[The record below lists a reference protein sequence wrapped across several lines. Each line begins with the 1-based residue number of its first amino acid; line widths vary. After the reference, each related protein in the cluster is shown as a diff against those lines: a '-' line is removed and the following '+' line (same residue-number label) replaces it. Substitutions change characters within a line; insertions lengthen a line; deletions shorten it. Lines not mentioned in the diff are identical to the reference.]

1 LEGIF
6 DLTWAF
12 PNYTET
18 REALMSRPQDISE
31 FKDSIL
37 ASEDIHA
44 LVKEELGKE
53 ADEKWAAFQRGENL
67 DDLYDLISDNG
78 TCFGEEVGGFEG
90 AAPDNDTF
98 PISIWRVGPL
108 FFVTANEFDDLKY
121 FGSLKDADDYAGD
134 YFSSFIEELNERMKE
149 EDDGW
154 EEIAS
159 ADDDVS
165 QELLEWAGLDRIWD
179 KYHLRELENF
189 QDLAKRSDHFIIEG
203 EEWGGDTPGLSGVWQ
218 TAKTDNG
225 EALKEELRNLIAEL
239 IWENRQQIHQYSKEF
254 GKMP

>member
-1 LEGIF
+1 MNS
-6 DLTWAF
+6 
-12 PNYTET
+12 PK
-18 REALMSRPQDISE
+18 DISE
-31 FKDSIL
+31 FKDAIL
-37 ASEDIHA
+37 ASEEIRA
-44 LVKEELGKE
+44 LVQDELGKE

-98 PISIWRVGPL
+98 PITIWMVGPL

-121 FGSLKDADDYAGD
+121 FGSLKDAEDYAGD
-134 YFSSFIEELNERMKE
+134 YFSSFIGELNAREQD

-165 QELLEWAGLDRIWD
+165 EELLEWAGLEAIWD
-179 KYHLRELENF
+179 KYYLREFEQF
-189 QDLAKRSDHFIIEG
+189 QDLANRSDHLIIEG
-203 EEWGGDTPGLSGVWQ
+203 EEWGGETPGLSGVCQ
-218 TAKTDNG
+218 TAKTDSD
-225 EALKEELRNLIAEL
+225 EVLKAELRDLVAVL
-239 IWENRQQIHQYSKEF
+239 IWENRQQIHQYRKEF
-254 GKMP
+254 GKKG

>member
-1 LEGIF
+1 VEGVF

-18 REALMSRPQDISE
+18 REALMSSPQDISE

-37 ASEDIHA
+37 ASEEIRA

-53 ADEKWAAFQRGENL
+53 ADEKWAAFHRGENL
-67 DDLYDLISDNG
+67 GDLYDLISNHG

-90 AAPDNDTF
+90 AAPDNDVF
-98 PISIWRVGPL
+98 PITIWRVGPL
-108 FFVTANEFDDLKY
+108 FFVTAPEFDDLKY

-134 YFSSFIEELNERMKE
+134 YFCSYVEELNEREQE

-165 QELLEWAGLDRIWD
+165 QELLEWAGLDKAWD
-179 KYHLRELENF
+179 QYYLREF
-189 QDLAKRSDHFIIEG
+189 DRFRDLAKRSDHLIIVG
-203 EEWGGDTPGLSGVWQ
+203 EEWGGDTPGLSGSWQ
-218 TAKTDNG
+218 TAKTDNDS
-225 EALKEELRNLIAEL
+225 ALKTDLRALVAEL
-239 IWENRQQIHQYSKEF
+239 IWENRQQIHQYRKEF
-254 GKMP
+254 GQNR